1 MKKFLKSTRF
11 WQVIS
16 VILFIA
22 VIGSG
27 GNNNAQELTDLKEN
41 LEILQEENEELQSSY
56 ADATNEIV
64 EVKNQ
69 NQTIP

>member
-41 LEILQEENEELQSSY
+41 LEIIPLLLGFGVRKNE
-56 ADATNEIV
+56 
-64 EVKNQ
+64 
-69 NQTIP
+69 